1 MRPKRTKTTP
11 VASAPKEK
19 TKTVQALLTENR
31 IFKPSQKFKEQAHIT
46 DTKIYEKA
54 KKNPQA
60 FWAKQSQALDWFQ
73 EWNKI
78 LDWKPPF
85 AKWFVGGKLNACYN
99 CVDRHIESK
108 TRNKAALIW
117 EGEPGDQRT
126 LTYYDLYREVNKL
139 ANVIKSLGVKRG
151 DRVAIYLP
159 LIPEAVIS
167 MLACARIGA
176 VHTVVFGG
184 FSADSLRDR
193 INDASAKLV
202 ITADGG
208 YRRGNVLP
216 LKAAADEA
224 IKNCP
229 TIKNVIVVQRTK
241 NEVTMQ
247 EGRDHWYH
255 DLVKD
260 AKSFCEPEKMD
271 SEDLLFIL
279 YTSGTTGK
287 PKGIIHTTGGYMTG
301 VTFTTK

>member
-1 MRPKRTKTTP
+1 MTKTATMRPKRTKTTP

-19 TKTVQALLTENR
+19 
-31 IFKPSQKFKEQAHIT
+31 
-46 DTKIYEKA
+46 A

-60 FWAKQSQALDWFQ
+60 FLAKQSQALDWFQ

-176 VHTVVFGG
+176 VHT
-184 FSADSLRDR
+184 
-193 INDASAKLV
+193 
-202 ITADGG
+202 
-208 YRRGNVLP
+208 
-216 LKAAADEA
+216 
-224 IKNCP
+224 
-229 TIKNVIVVQRTK
+229 
-241 NEVTMQ
+241 
-247 EGRDHWYH
+247 
-255 DLVKD
+255 
-260 AKSFCEPEKMD
+260 
-271 SEDLLFIL
+271 
-279 YTSGTTGK
+279 
-287 PKGIIHTTGGYMTG
+287 
-301 VTFTTK
+301 